1 MSLTKF
7 YTLEKLETVLKG
19 ERKKNKKIALADG
32 GFDLIHIGH
41 IRCLKEAKKTA
52 DILVVALHAD
62 TSLKKSKGQKRPIL
76 VEKER
81 IRIIAAFEYVDY
93 VTVFEK
99 NTGSINNV
107 LLTLEP
113 DVLCKGSDYT
123 IETPPERD
131 TVKSYGG
138 KIAIVGGDKIK
149 NISEIIKEIRGKR

>member
-52 DILVVALHAD
+52 DILVAALYAD
-62 TSLKKSKGQKRPIL
+62 TSMKKSKGHKRPIL

-81 IRIIAAFEYVDY
+81 IRIMAAFEYVDY

-99 NTGSINNV
+99 NTGSVNNV

-113 DVLCKGSDYT
+113 DVLCRGPDYT
-123 IETPPERD
+123 VGTAQERE

-149 NISEIIKEIRGKR
+149 NISEIIKEVRDKR